1 MTAGNAGILDWVPP
15 KAERGQFPLCKKKKV
30 FGSINI
36 KFKFRFAVV
45 KFLTRVMIHFLDFH
59 YSVAKGSRFQNKKLG
74 Q

>member
-1 MTAGNAGILDWVPP
+1 MLGSWTGYHQRQREDSFLYA
-15 KAERGQFPLCKKKKV
+15 KKKV